1 MQVIQRGLTYM
12 RPYLGLAIG
21 AFVSMLIVTATNL
34 YTPQL
39 IQQLIDDGI
48 EAQDWNGIIAATIGL
63 LVVAIVRGIFNYTNA
78 YWAETSS
85 QGVAYDLR
93 NEVFTKLE
101 NLSFSYH
108 DTHNVGQLMTRTTSD
123 VEGVRNFF
131 AQGILQ
137 LISALITFIGSAAIL
152 FLTDWRL
159 ALAAVSVI
167 PVIIGIFAYIFGQM
181 GPLFGRVQKNLGL
194 LNNVLQENIEG
205 VRVIKGFTAE
215 SRELAKYTAQN
226 QQLYNENI
234 NVIKVFS
241 TGFPTV
247 FLMANIATLIVIW
260 YGGSRVVSEALSLGT
275 LVAFNSYLTYLVQPI
290 FQLGMISQQLARA
303 QASGSRIFEVLDAVE
318 EIKNPANP
326 IQITDNTKGHIRFN
340 DVHFHYPGIAQGT
353 LYDISFEAKPGDTI
367 ALLGPTGSGKS
378 SIVNLLPR
386 FYDVTEGSVTIDGK
400 DVRQFDLDSLRH
412 EIGICLQNVQL
423 MKGSIRDNIRYGKPE
438 ATQEEVEEAARI
450 AQAHDFIITL
460 PNQYDTDVGEGGS
473 SLSGGQRQ
481 RVAIARTLLVQPS
494 MLIFDDSMSAVDAE
508 TEVKLRQALRP
519 FLTKLTAFIIAQRI
533 STVREATLILVI
545 DNGRIIAQG
554 THKELLKSSP
564 YYADI
569 VHSQLEAS

>member
-12 RPYLGLAIG
+12 RPYMGLAIG
-21 AFVSMLIVTATNL
+21 AFISMLMVTAVNL

-48 EAQDWNGIIAATIGL
+48 EAQNWNGVISATIGL
-63 LVVAIVRGIFNYTNA
+63 LVVAIIRGIFNYTNA
-78 YWAETSS
+78 YWAEKSS

-93 NEVFTKLE
+93 NQVFTKLE

-108 DTHNVGQLMTRTTSD
+108 DTHFIGQLMTRTTSD
-123 VEGVRNFF
+123 VEGVRTFF

-137 LISALITFIGSAAIL
+137 LISALITFIGSAVIL
-152 FLTDWRL
+152 FITDWQL
-159 ALAAVSVI
+159 ALAAVAVI
-167 PVIIGIFAYIFGQM
+167 PFIIGIFVYIFGKM
-181 GPLFGRVQKNLGL
+181 GPLFSNVQRNLGI

-226 QQLYNENI
+226 QLLYDENI
-234 NVIKVFS
+234 KVVKVFS
-241 TGFPTV
+241 IGFPTV
-247 FLMANIATLIVIW
+247 FFFANLATLIVIW
-260 YGGSRVVSEALSLGT
+260 FGGFRVVNEGITLGT
-275 LVAFNSYLTYLVQPI
+275 LVAFNSYLTFLVQPI
-290 FQLGMISQQLARA
+290 FQMGFISQQLARA
-303 QASGSRIFEVLDAVE
+303 QASGARIFEVLDTVE
-318 EIKNPANP
+318 EISSPPNAIKLGNDC
-326 IQITDNTKGHIRFN
+326 QGHIVFK
-340 DVHFHYPGIAQGT
+340 DVHFHYPAKAQGT
-353 LYDISFEAKPGDTI
+353 LYDISFEAKPGATI

-386 FYDVTEGSVTIDGK
+386 FYDVAEGSITIDGH
-400 DVRQFDLDSLRH
+400 DVRQLELDSLRH

-423 MKGSIRDNIRYGKPE
+423 TKGTVRENIRYGQPT
-438 ATQEEVEEAARI
+438 ASQEEVEEAAKM
-450 AQAHDFIITL
+450 AQAHNFILNL

-481 RVAIARTLLVQPS
+481 RIAIARTLLVKPS

-508 TEVKLRQALRP
+508 TELKLRAALRP
-519 FLTKLTAFIIAQRI
+519 FLTTHTALIIAQRI
-533 STVREATLILVI
+533 STVREADLILLI

-554 THKELLKSSP
+554 THNELLNSSP

-569 VHSQLEAS
+569 VHSQLKS

>member
-21 AFVSMLIVTATNL
+21 AFVSMLMVTAVNL

-48 EAQDWNGIIAATIGL
+48 EAQDWNGIVTATVGL
-63 LVVAIVRGIFNYTNA
+63 LVVAIIRGVFNYTNA
-78 YWAETSS
+78 YWAEKSS

-93 NEVFTKLE
+93 NQVFTKLE

-108 DTHNVGQLMTRTTSD
+108 DSHNVGQLMTRTTSD
-123 VEGVRNFF
+123 VEGVRTFF

-137 LISALITFIGSAAIL
+137 LISALITFIGSAVIL
-152 FLTDWRL
+152 FVTDWRL

-215 SRELAKYTAQN
+215 SRELGKYNAQN
-226 QQLYNENI
+226 QVLYNENI
-234 NVIKVFS
+234 NVLKVFS

-247 FLMANIATLIVIW
+247 FFLANIATLIVIW
-260 YGGSRVVSEALSLGT
+260 FGGTRVVQEALSIGT
-275 LVAFNSYLTYLVQPI
+275 LVAFNSYLTFLVQPI
-290 FQLGMISQQLARA
+290 FQLGFISQQLARA
-303 QASGSRIFEVLDAVE
+303 QASGARIFEVLDAVD
-318 EIKNPANP
+318 EIAAPANP
-326 IQITDNTKGHIRFN
+326 VHLTENSRGHVHFN
-340 DVHFHYPGIAQGT
+340 DVHFHYPDKAQGT

-386 FYDVTEGSVTIDGK
+386 FYDVTEGSITIDGV

-423 MKGSIRDNIRYGKPE
+423 MKGTIRDNIRYGKPDASQE
-438 ATQEEVEEAARI
+438 AVEEAAKI
-450 AQAHDFIITL
+450 AQAHDFIMTL
-460 PNQYDTDVGEGGS
+460 PDQYDTDVGEGGS

-508 TEVKLRQALRP
+508 TEVKIRQALRP
-519 FLTKLTAFIIAQRI
+519 YLTSLTAFIIAQRI

-554 THKELLKSSP
+554 THEELLQSSP

-569 VHSQLEAS
+569 VHSQLEQ